1 VLLFY
6 RSSHRYEATR
16 DDQAVL
22 RMRIREIA
30 EARVRYGYFRI
41 YILLRREGWR
51 VNHKR
56 VYRLY
61 QKEGLSLRRKRPR
74 RHSSGAWRVG
84 RIEAGAAN
92 ECWSMDFVSDAL
104 YDGRR
109 LRVLTVVDDYTRE
122 CLAIEVDQGIGGE
135 KVGGVLGRITME
147 RRIPKTI
154 RVDHGPEF
162 VSKVLDQWA
171 YRNGVILDFSRPG
184 KPTDNAYIETFNG
197 TLRAECLDTH
207 WFGTMEEAKERIEAW
222 RREYN
227 ESRPHRALGERT
239 PNEFAH
245 EIAAIENCISNV
257 LSQAQKKRAVAQ
269 E

>member
-1 VLLFY
+1 MLLFY

-30 EARVRYGYFRI
+30 EARVRYGYYRI
-41 YILLRREGWR
+41 YILLRREGWT
-51 VNHKR
+51 VNHQR

-61 QKEGLSLRRKRPR
+61 RKEGLSLRRKRPR
-74 RHSSGAWRVG
+74 RHASAAQRVG

-104 YDGRR
+104 YDSRR
-109 LRVLTVVDDYTRE
+109 LRVLTVVDNYTRE

-135 KVGGVLGRITME
+135 KGVGVLGRITME
-147 RRIPKTI
+147 RPTPKAI

-171 YRNGVILDFSRPG
+171 YRNGVTLDFSRPG
-184 KPTDNAYIETFNG
+184 KPTDNAYVESFNG
-197 TLRAECLDTH
+197 SLRDECLNVN
-207 WFGTMEEAKERIEAW
+207 WFLSLEDARGKIEAW
-222 RREYN
+222 RKHYN
-227 ESRPHRALGERT
+227 ENRPHTALGNIPPSDLT
-239 PNEFAH
+239 GTFGT
-245 EIAAIENCISNV
+245 
-257 LSQAQKKRAVAQ
+257 K
-269 E
+269 